1 MVNLVLGILKVLM
14 NDRQL
19 MQKASRY
26 LILIGLVLLSSGCD
40 WIEGRQSTPMGEH
53 TGNLISPDL
62 EQTLAPS
69 TMQTL
74 ELFPIIEGST
84 WIYEYLGFDQRG
96 EVLWRVIETVVE
108 TRIVDGYYIAEIART
123 KEQLDGEIPENLL
136 NTPDIGS
143 TWILVDGD
151 QIYQLAFPWEPELA
165 NAQLELILPPP
176 KEGEGWYPN
185 PAQRNETSSGE
196 LGFRQ
201 VSAPYPQTLPNGE
214 VYTCYNV
221 GTQIED
227 GVQEGTFCEMIGY
240 VYKELKFFHR
250 SFGYRVELIGFSLP

>member
-1 MVNLVLGILKVLM
+1 MNSRRIVQKTLKTLF
-14 NDRQL
+14 
-19 MQKASRY
+19 
-26 LILIGLVLLSSGCD
+26 IIGLVFLIPGCD
-40 WIEGRQSTPMGEH
+40 WIDGRQPTPMSEH
-53 TGNLISPDL
+53 TGTLIGPDL
-62 EQTLAPS
+62 EQTLAPF
-69 TMQTL
+69 TVQTL
-74 ELFPIIEGST
+74 QLFPILEGST

-96 EVLWRVIETVVE
+96 EVLWRVVETVVE
-108 TRIVDGYYIAEIART
+108 TRIVDGYYVAEIART
-123 KEQLDGEIPENLL
+123 IEHLDGDIPENFL
-136 NTPDIGS
+136 NTPVVGS
-143 TWILVDGD
+143 AWLLVDGD
-151 QIYQLAFPWEPELA
+151 QIYQLASPWEPEMA

-185 PAQRNETSSGE
+185 PTQKNETSSGE

-227 GVQEGTFCEMIGY
+227 GVQEGTFCEMLGY
-240 VYKELKFFHR
+240 VYKEFKHFHR